1 LTFYLKKTSFAP
13 TYLWQV
19 SDDIADNPVNIL
31 TICVTLKKKMPTGKE
46 LVEIVKAT
54 PRIIEPVYDDLA
66 RPGVKKVGKA
76 LSTVLDLSNTI
87 LLPIK
92 LINEKSRLLF
102 KRHMD
107 YYEKKI
113 SNINEDKIIN
123 VPSEIG
129 IPILDKLTYTSNDK
143 IADLFINLLHKA
155 SSIDTINIAHPSFV
169 DFISRLSLD
178 EASIIKY
185 LKGKS
190 DLPCVSLLGYPKKNV
205 GYNIILKN
213 ITDLNDKIKLDFPNN
228 IIVYLDNLISMGLLT
243 RDENRSNATKDFYK
257 TVLDKV
263 EIKKNELKKEN
274 KFKKFEITNGIYSVT
289 DFGKLFIEAC
299 NG

>member
-1 LTFYLKKTSFAP
+1 MMT
-13 TYLWQV
+13 
-19 SDDIADNPVNIL
+19 
-31 TICVTLKKKMPTGKE
+31 TGKE
-46 LVEIVKAT
+46 LAEIVKAT
-54 PRIIEPVYDDLA
+54 PRIIELVYDDLA

-76 LSTVLDLSNTI
+76 LSTVLELSNTI

-107 YYEKKI
+107 SYEQKL
-113 SNINEDKIIN
+113 SNINEDKIID

-129 IPILDKLTYTSNDK
+129 IPIIDKLTYTSNNE
-143 IADLFINLLHKA
+143 IADLFTNLLLKA

-178 EASIIKY
+178 EVYIVKY

-190 DLPCVSLLGYPKKNV
+190 DLPCASLLGYLKEKE
-205 GYNIILKN
+205 GYNIISKN
-213 ITDLNDKIKLDFPNN
+213 ITDINDKIKLDFPDN

-243 RDENRSNATKDFYK
+243 RNENRSNATKYFYK
-257 TVLDKV
+257 TVHYNI
-263 EIKKNELKKEN
+263 EIKKKELEKED
-274 KFKKFEITNGIYSVT
+274 KFKKFEITDGIYSVT
-289 DFGKLFIEAC
+289 DFGKLFIDAC
-299 NG
+299 TD